1 MNVLLLSI
9 TEYFKNFEFDL
20 YAGINLGVV
29 IVALYL
35 FFSFFAKRRSIR
47 IGILYFL
54 FVVLML
60 AINVAYELVGG
71 DKLLITKEIFGVAGI
86 ILIVMFGV
94 VYQSELKALFVY
106 FGRNSKH
113 EIYKGY
119 VSSNEELIE
128 AANEIVKAS
137 QNMAKN
143 DIGAIIIIAPT
154 AVPEHIVNSGT
165 RIDAVLTAP
174 LLESIFNKK
183 SPLHDGAVIIKGN
196 RIISAG
202 CFLPLSQSNS
212 ISKDLGTRHRAAIGI
227 TEETDVLTIVVS
239 EETGIISTAEHSEI
253 KRYVTAEK
261 LQDTI
266 ERAYGVQYVSAK
278 EMKSRKYKR
287 RR

>member
-1 MNVLLLSI
+1 MNGLFLSL
-9 TEYFKNFEFDL
+9 TEYFQNFEFDL
-20 YAGINLGVV
+20 YAGINLFVV
-29 IVALYL
+29 LVATIM
-35 FFSFFAKRRSIR
+35 FFSFFVKRRSAR
-47 IGILYFL
+47 ISVLYFL
-54 FVVLML
+54 YIVLL
-60 AINVAYELVGG
+60 VLVHVASDLVGG
-71 DKLLITKEIFGVAGI
+71 DKLLITRTIFDVMGI
-86 ILIVMFGV
+86 IMIVMFGV
-94 VYQSELKALFVY
+94 VYQSELKAMFVR
-106 FGRNSKH
+106 FGRGAKH

-154 AVPEHIVNSGT
+154 SVPEHIVNSGT
-165 RIDAVLTAP
+165 KMDALLSAS

-183 SPLHDGAVIIKGN
+183 SPLHDGAVIVSGN
-196 RIISAG
+196 RIVAAG
-202 CFLPLSQSNS
+202 CFLPLSQNNS

-239 EETGIISTAEHSEI
+239 EETGIISTAEHADI

-266 ERAYGVQYVSAK
+266 ERAYNVQYVSSK
-278 EMKSRKYKR
+278 ELKR
-287 RR
+287 HRWRR